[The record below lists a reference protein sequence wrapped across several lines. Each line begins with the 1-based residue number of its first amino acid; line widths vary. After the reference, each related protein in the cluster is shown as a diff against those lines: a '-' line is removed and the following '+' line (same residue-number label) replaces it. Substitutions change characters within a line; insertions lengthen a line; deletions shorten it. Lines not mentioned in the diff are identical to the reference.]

1 MRIVINCINTQ
12 QMKSKTIIFALMAIS
27 ALSTAPALADTPVFE
42 LSIKDHRFDPAVLE
56 VPQGQKVKLVVKNL
70 DATPEEF
77 ESYELNREKVIPG
90 NSEGTVFVGPL
101 DAGEYPFFGEFN
113 MKTAQGRIVAK

>member
-1 MRIVINCINTQ
+1 
-12 QMKSKTIIFALMAIS
+12 MKHKTIILALLAI
-27 ALSTAPALADTPVFE
+27 PALWMGAAMAETPVFE
-42 LSIKDHRFDPAVLE
+42 LSIKDHLFEPAVLE

-77 ESYELNREKVIPG
+77 ESYELNREKIIPG
-90 NSEGTVFVGPL
+90 NSKAVIFVGPL

-113 MKTAQGRIVAK
+113 METAQGKIVAK

>member
-1 MRIVINCINTQ
+1 
-12 QMKSKTIIFALMAIS
+12 MKHKTIIVALVAIS
-27 ALSTAPALADTPVFE
+27 VLSTVPAMAETPVYE
-42 LSIKDHRFDPAVLE
+42 LSIKDHMFEPALLE

-77 ESYELNREKVIPG
+77 ESYELNREKIIPG
-90 NSEGTVFVGPL
+90 NSKAVIFVGPL

-113 MKTAQGRIVAK
+113 METAQGRIIAK